1 MSLAL
6 NETYFYTLL
15 GLAQVVVSPGLECLC
30 SVSLLT
36 LSPLGYLELESHQPL
51 SAQVVAHSLLSDHC
65 SAPQQSLFV

>member
-1 MSLAL
+1 MSLTL

-36 LSPLGYLELESHQPL
+36 LSPLGYLELESH
-51 SAQVVAHSLLSDHC
+51 
-65 SAPQQSLFV
+65 